1 VNDIRNPES
10 GQSKM
15 LDNDGMVALHNPPTE
30 GFLYH
35 YFAIIAK

>member
-15 LDNDGMVALHNPPTE
+15 LDNDGVVALHNPPQ
-30 GFLYH
+30 
-35 YFAIIAK
+35 AIFSLSA